1 MKTVCC
7 SNQCERYF
15 ECANADI
22 NNDGINYCENFYD
35 FGSGSISSEGCT
47 EHWRCSEKGNWGMFE
62 QVEHKWNDLTEI
74 SPPVNK
80 EVELKIVINGEE
92 RIYTDR
98 LIPMIDCT
106 YSWQYGDYSGCD
118 GEAAWRYLHLKT

>member
-15 ECANADI
+15 ECANSDI

-47 EHWRCSEKGNWGMFE
+47 EHWCAAKRVTGVC
-62 QVEHKWNDLTEI
+62 L
-74 SPPVNK
+74 NK
-80 EVELKIVINGEE
+80 LNINGT
-92 RIYTDR
+92 I
-98 LIPMIDCT
+98 
-106 YSWQYGDYSGCD
+106 
-118 GEAAWRYLHLKT
+118 